1 MNCSRICCQN
11 AVKNALRSRSS
22 TPTAQVYVL
31 YRDIRT
37 YGLLED
43 YYTEARK
50 QGVIFIRFEPEA
62 APQVIRRRETASS
75 CG

>member
-1 MNCSRICCQN
+1 MN
-11 AVKNALRSRSS
+11 
-22 TPTAQVYVL
+22 VYVL

-50 QGVIFIRFEPEA
+50 QGVFFFRFDAEDPPVAESSDGEVEVTFTDHVLNRKLQKSPPIFWY
-62 APQVIRRRETASS
+62 
-75 CG
+75 